1 MPPTF
6 QRTPKGG
13 GGVRIRILCEVPA
26 MPREEEKAPPVFDH
40 LGPREEERGFGV
52 LGCGDIREEEDVAA
66 SHQTT

>member
-1 MPPTF
+1 
-6 QRTPKGG
+6 
-13 GGVRIRILCEVPA
+13 
-26 MPREEEKAPPVFDH
+26 MPREEERASPVFDH

>member
-1 MPPTF
+1 
-6 QRTPKGG
+6 
-13 GGVRIRILCEVPA
+13 

-66 SHQTT
+66 NNRRCREEDDPVWSFS